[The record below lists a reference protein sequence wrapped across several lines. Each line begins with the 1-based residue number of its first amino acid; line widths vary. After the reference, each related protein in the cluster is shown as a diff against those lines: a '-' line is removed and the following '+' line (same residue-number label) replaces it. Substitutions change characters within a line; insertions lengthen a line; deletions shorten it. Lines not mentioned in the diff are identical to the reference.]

1 MASNKSVYILFTF
14 EYFNLHWYFSHLQA
28 FLSLVEKAVTGER
41 NVLQASIINVSSAMS
56 SNTLAP
62 TIPFFAFDYQCSKA
76 ALNML
81 TVCFAANLAKSNI
94 FIALLDPGWVQ
105 TDMGTKYAPL
115 TVEEAAKIIV
125 DCITAMKDEHYGK
138 LVDSTTESPYDILPF

>member
-1 MASNKSVYILFTF
+1 M
-14 EYFNLHWYFSHLQA
+14 
-28 FLSLVEKAVTGER
+28 EKAVTGER
-41 NVLQASIINVSSAMS
+41 NVLQASIINVSSSMS

-138 LVDSTTESPYDILPF
+138 LVDSTTESPYYILPF